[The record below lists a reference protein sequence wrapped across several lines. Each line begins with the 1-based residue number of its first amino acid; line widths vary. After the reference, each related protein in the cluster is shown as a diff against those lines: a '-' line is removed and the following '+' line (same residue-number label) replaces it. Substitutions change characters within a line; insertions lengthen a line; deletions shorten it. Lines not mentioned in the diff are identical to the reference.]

1 MARKEERKGARKGVK
16 KGAQKKEVKKE
27 ARKEVKKEAPK
38 GAQQGKLKLGLY
50 WAASCGGCEI
60 AIVELRE
67 KILDLDA
74 AADILFWPVAVDIKY
89 KDVEAMPD
97 RHMDVCLF
105 NGAIRTSE
113 NEHMAH
119 LLRRKSKV
127 LVAFGS
133 CAHEGCIPGLANLFD
148 RQSIFEYVYLKS
160 PSRDNPTNA
169 VPQTSYQMPEGEIHI
184 PKFYNTV
191 KTLRQV
197 EDVDYFVPGC
207 PPQAPQIWAVIEAI
221 LAGNLPPK
229 GSVVGA
235 NEKTVCDECKHER
248 KEKRI
253 KKFYRVHEIIPDSK
267 ECLFDQ
273 GIICAGPAT
282 RGGCGALCTT
292 VDIPCRGCY
301 GPPPNVTDQGASL
314 LAAVASVVD
323 ADTEEEAAR
332 IVGEIADPIGTFYRF
347 SLPSSL
353 LHRSK
358 LEIRD

>member
-1 MARKEERKGARKGVK
+1 MTE
-16 KGAQKKEVKKE
+16 
-27 ARKEVKKEAPK
+27 
-38 GAQQGKLKLGLY
+38 KLKLGLY

-74 AADILFWPVAVDIKY
+74 ATDILFWPVAMDFKY

-97 RHMDVCLF
+97 GHIDVCLF
-105 NGAIRTSE
+105 NGAIRNSE

-119 LLRRKSKV
+119 LLRQKSKV

-148 RQSIFEYVYLKS
+148 RRTIFERVYLET
-160 PSRDNPTNA
+160 PSTDNPA
-169 VPQTSYQMPEGEIHI
+169 GILPQTSYQLPEGEVEI

-191 KTLRQV
+191 KTLGQV

-207 PPQAPQIWAVIEAI
+207 PPQAPQIWAVIETI
-221 LAGNLPPK
+221 LSGQLPPK

-235 NEKTVCDECKHER
+235 NQKTVCDECKHKRE
-248 KEKRI
+248 EKRI
-253 KKFYRVHEIIPDSK
+253 KKFYRPHEIIPDA
-267 ECLFDQ
+267 ERCLLDQ

-282 RGGCGALCTT
+282 RGGCGALCPT
-292 VDIPCRGCY
+292 VNMPCRGCY
-301 GPPPNVTDQGASL
+301 GPPPNVIDQGAAL
-314 LAAVASVVD
+314 LSAVASVVD

-332 IVGEIADPIGTFYRF
+332 IVGEIVDPVGTFYRF
-347 SLPSSL
+347 GLPASL
-353 LHRSK
+353 LHRAR
-358 LEIRD
+358 LGNQ